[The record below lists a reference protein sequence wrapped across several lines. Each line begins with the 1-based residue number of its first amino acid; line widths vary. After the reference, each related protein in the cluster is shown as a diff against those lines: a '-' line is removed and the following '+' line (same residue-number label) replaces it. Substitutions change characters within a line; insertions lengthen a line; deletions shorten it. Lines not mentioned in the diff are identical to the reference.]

1 MGKNTKRTSSKV
13 ASQAA
18 ATLSDP
24 NASATAKSLAAS
36 ALAQSGTGKQ
46 TGSAMEDKAS
56 KVLQSDKYSD
66 DTKSLAGT
74 VLAQSNKAR

>member
-36 ALAQSGTGKQ
+36 ALAQQ
-46 TGSAMEDKAS
+46 TNWGCHGRQG
-56 KVLQSDKYSD
+56 VQSPAKRQ
-66 DTKSLAGT
+66 
-74 VLAQSNKAR
+74 VQ